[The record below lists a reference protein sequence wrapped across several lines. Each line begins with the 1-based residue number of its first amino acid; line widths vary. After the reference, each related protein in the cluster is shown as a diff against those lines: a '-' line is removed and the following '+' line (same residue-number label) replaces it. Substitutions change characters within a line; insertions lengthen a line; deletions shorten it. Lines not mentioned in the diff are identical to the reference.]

1 MALIVWADIMLKIS
15 KDDSF
20 IPRRKYIKK
29 KFNIKTFTLN
39 KIMKFLKGVG
49 LVETFPLYK
58 KGKAIG
64 SEYKFYNLENAVS
77 YPSPTNT
84 PGPQSHT
91 KAISDMKGKK
101 NINQQTRTLLNGNV
115 SECSFFRLSEK
126 RTIYLQGVCSG
137 SAFEGGGKS
146 DFRSPDN
153 HKNVFLAHFLGQNTF
168 QTFDDSPKK
177 KRHLSKIYNTH
188 NSMNLHAKND
198 QGAGIFLTVNETD
211 GKGRSKKNIT
221 RVRAVFADLDGA
233 PLEPVLEYCPS
244 LIVESSPN
252 RYHAYWMTYDTPL
265 ESFTRIQKA
274 IANKFGSDPKVSDLN
289 RVMRIPGYYHS
300 KKEPVLS
307 RVLFSNKLKY
317 SFDELKT
324 MFPERPS
331 IQNVFNGN
339 PEKSFTT
346 HGAHKGQRNS
356 QLCKII
362 GAMKKR
368 NSSDDKIKEQAYKFA
383 KDCTPPLKSSE
394 VISVLRASS
403 QWA

>member
-1 MALIVWADIMLKIS
+1 
-15 KDDSF
+15 
-20 IPRRKYIKK
+20 
-29 KFNIKTFTLN
+29 
-39 KIMKFLKGVG
+39 MKFLKGVG

-177 KRHLSKIYNTH
+177 KRHLSKIYNT
-188 NSMNLHAKND
+188 
-198 QGAGIFLTVNETD
+198 
-211 GKGRSKKNIT
+211 
-221 RVRAVFADLDGA
+221 
-233 PLEPVLEYCPS
+233 
-244 LIVESSPN
+244 PN